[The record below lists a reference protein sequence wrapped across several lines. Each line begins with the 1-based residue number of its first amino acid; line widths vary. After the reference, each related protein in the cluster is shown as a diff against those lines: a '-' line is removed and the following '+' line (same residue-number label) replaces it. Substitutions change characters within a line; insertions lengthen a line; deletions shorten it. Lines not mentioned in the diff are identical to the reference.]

1 MSKVDT
7 ADIVLASLGGVTFLG
22 MFIVMGYYLYLGYTR
37 MDSILEAVKNCSL
50 INSYRFYLFMGPWGK
65 MMMVAGVGS
74 CLLFSNYL
82 IKHGALDKGDIENF
96 PEPLKGRLLMLQ
108 YIGWVLLASLFLE
121 VIAVK
126 ILRGQVQL

>member
-1 MSKVDT
+1 MVIT
-7 ADIVLASLGGVTFLG
+7 TTHIVLGVFIGVTFLG
-22 MFIVMGYYLYLGYTR
+22 MFTLIGYYFYLGYTR

-50 INSYRFYLFMGPWGK
+50 INRYRFYLFMGPWGK
-65 MMMVAGVGS
+65 MMMVAGVGN